1 LSLSDLRRSFVHY
14 YDAAWAKPAAPR
26 LGREGVLVLLLVLA
40 VWAAASLP
48 NLSMRSFIY
57 EEGRNA
63 AMAKDIVQRGHWLEP
78 EIYGE
83 RWAEKPILL
92 PWTTVLIAPLTGG
105 VNEWSARWAV
115 MLSVLL
121 TALLIQ
127 RLTRRYASLGASLFA
142 TGSFLFCSLLLQK
155 LTIAEPDTVVTGLS
169 FAAFYVWWDGEEKG
183 RVSALRW
190 IACALIV
197 TLLSLAKG
205 PQPAG
210 FFVFGVGVYILLRR
224 RWEQI
229 WGIALTAVLPALV
242 NIGWAAAV
250 YQPRDQ
256 YNWLRYMRMDGQDSA
271 ANYLYE
277 RARFIIQLALEWLP
291 TTLLLPF
298 LATKRWRRSIPL
310 LSLPVV
316 FPLLCYACTGM
327 ALLLVWPGTGSRY
340 AMPLTPA
347 VCVLGAFVAQE
358 LWRRRHWLG
367 YVTSWMLSA
376 LVLYQLLLASIGV
389 PLFADQFGLSRGTG
403 QMISRAIKADPAPVY
418 CLPPCD
424 PTRLFYVEGLIVS
437 LPIADFPKVK
447 PPAWLLTTRD
457 VLPFFTRRRPD
468 LNAQIAVERPEDPR
482 AIAVH
487 LLPKPTTP

>member
-1 LSLSDLRRSFVHY
+1 
-14 YDAAWAKPAAPR
+14 
-26 LGREGVLVLLLVLA
+26 LA
-40 VWAAASLP
+40 
-48 NLSMRSFIY
+48 N
-57 EEGRNA
+57 
-63 AMAKDIVQRGHWLEP
+63 
-78 EIYGE
+78 
-83 RWAEKPILL
+83 
-92 PWTTVLIAPLTGG
+92 
-105 VNEWSARWAV
+105 
-115 MLSVLL
+115 
-121 TALLIQ
+121 
-127 RLTRRYASLGASLFA
+127 
-142 TGSFLFCSLLLQK
+142 
-155 LTIAEPDTVVTGLS
+155 
-169 FAAFYVWWDGEEKG
+169 
-183 RVSALRW
+183 
-190 IACALIV
+190 
-197 TLLSLAKG
+197 G

-229 WGIALTAVLPALV
+229 WGLALTAALPALV

-291 TTLLLPF
+291 NSLLLPF

-347 VCVLGAFVAQE
+347 ACVLGAFVAQE

-367 YVTSWMLSA
+367 YLTSGMLGA
-376 LVLYQLLLASIGV
+376 LVLYQLILASIGV

-403 QMISRAIKADPAPVY
+403 QMISRAIQADPAPVY

-424 PTRLFYVEGLIVS
+424 PTRLFYVEGPIVS
-437 LPIADFPKVK
+437 LPIPDFPKVK
-447 PPAWLLTTRD
+447 APAWLLTTRD

-468 LNAQIAVERPEDPR
+468 LDARVTVERPEDPR

-487 LLPKPTTP
+487 LLPKSTTP